1 MRKMWRY
8 KFKVESLKFKLE
20 SLLKLGIKS
29 KEHRR
34 KRSLYVLLFTLNFLL
49 ISLLISCQNKNKIE
63 SKVEANTKYTCSM
76 HPQIIED
83 KPGSCPIC
91 GMDLVIK
98 HSQALKMDVDTSLS
112 NVIKATNETVL
123 SNINTLKVDE
133 DIIAD
138 TLLLNGKVV
147 YDTNNLKTISS
158 RVSGRIEKL
167 FVKYNF
173 QKVVKGQKLMEI
185 YSPELAAAQQ
195 ELLYLKANGDH
206 DLLEQAKSKLR
217 LLGISE
223 SQILQTLQ
231 TGKVNYRIPIY
242 SNASGYLIDA
252 NASKINGEM
261 DAKNLESI
269 NTESSA
275 ISILEGQYLKTGD
288 MLFKLFNDNE
298 VWAEFYANT
307 NEITSIKKNQA
318 ITISTKSNLLQ
329 ANIDLIQPYFKE
341 GQSYSVVRVNIS
353 NSKQKFKIGEIL
365 KAEIFL
371 IPLKGLWL
379 PKEAVYK
386 LGNKNIVFLKQ
397 NNALIAKEVTIIRT
411 SKSKILI
418 GKGLQKG
425 DEIASNASYLIDTES
440 FIKI

>member
-1 MRKMWRY
+1 MRKMWRI
-8 KFKVESLKFKLE
+8 SLE
-20 SLLKLGIKS
+20 GERLKAKGL
-29 KEHRR
+29 RR
-34 KRSLYVLLFTLNFLL
+34 KAISTKNLICFAKFFAFCFLL
-49 ISLLISCQNKNKIE
+49 SAFMACQNKNT
-63 SKVEANTKYTCSM
+63 SNDKVESDTKYTCSM

-91 GMDLVIK
+91 GMELVIK
-98 HSQALKMDVDTSLS
+98 HSKALKMDVDTSLS

-158 RVSGRIEKL
+158 RVSGRIERL

-206 DLLEQAKSKLR
+206 ALLEQAKSKLR

-242 SNASGYLIDA
+242 SNSSGYLIDA
-252 NASKINGEM
+252 NASKINGQGET
-261 DAKNLESI
+261 KNLESI

-275 ISILEGQYLKTGD
+275 ISILEGQYIKTGD

-318 ITISTKSNLLQ
+318 ITISTNSKHVQ
-329 ANIDLIQPYFKE
+329 ANIDLIQPYFKD

-371 IPLKGLWL
+371 LPLKGLWI
-379 PKEAVYK
+379 PKDAVYR

-397 NNALIAKEVTIIRT
+397 NNALIAKEVIIIKT
-411 SKSKILI
+411 SKSEILI